1 MFDDPA
7 WQRTIEGL
15 RNGDEEV
22 LAEFCARYSSALA
35 SVAEGKI
42 APAMRRRFGPETVA
56 QSACCSFL
64 LRAREGRF
72 EIPDSEALWRLL
84 CAITLTKVREKA
96 RFHSRGKRGVDRELD
111 DGGGGEGERISE
123 RIPAS
128 EPGPEHAAAIAE
140 EFEKLIGELD
150 EEEQRI
156 VELRLLQRSTA
167 EVAEALGCSERTVR
181 RLSGQLRERLEEAFR
196 AA

>member
-1 MFDDPA
+1 MIDDQT

-35 SVAEGKI
+35 RVAEGKI

-84 CAITLTKVREKA
+84 CAITLTKVREKV
-96 RFHSRGKRGVDRELD
+96 RFHSRGKRGVDRETD
-111 DGGGGEGERISE
+111 DGAGEGQGITERIA
-123 RIPAS
+123 AS
-128 EPGPEHAAAIAE
+128 EPGPLHAAAIAE
-140 EFEKLIGELD
+140 EFENLLSGLD

-167 EVAEALGCSERTVR
+167 EVAAALGCSERTVR